1 MDPAQHDDR
10 PVVRLGHSPDPD
22 DVFMW
27 WPLFEPAVIAS
38 NRFRFEPVLIDIEAA
53 NRRAESGDDL
63 LEITALSC
71 GQYPRVADTYVMTA
85 CGSSIG
91 EGYGPKLVAA
101 KPLSVQSLKSGT
113 PTIAI
118 PGHRTTA
125 ALVTNLLL
133 GPGTFET
140 LEVPFKDVGAC
151 VMRGE
156 ADAGVVIH
164 EGQLTF
170 EEDGLVLVEDLGRWW
185 MERTKLPLPLGLNV
199 VRRDLEDLYGPGS
212 LAEIA
217 RMLEA
222 SVDHARAHPEEA
234 LARAQEHAGGMAPS
248 LTRAFVELYVNRMT
262 VDVGER
268 GLRAVERLLDEA
280 AAEGLV
286 PSIEHSAPLRSGV
299 GG

>member
-1 MDPAQHDDR
+1 
-10 PVVRLGHSPDPD
+10 
-22 DVFMW
+22 
-27 WPLFEPAVIAS
+27 
-38 NRFRFEPVLIDIEAA
+38 
-53 NRRAESGDDL
+53 
-63 LEITALSC
+63 
-71 GQYPRVADTYVMTA
+71 
-85 CGSSIG
+85 
-91 EGYGPKLVAA
+91 
-101 KPLSVQSLKSGT
+101 
-113 PTIAI
+113 
-118 PGHRTTA
+118 
-125 ALVTNLLL
+125 
-133 GPGTFET
+133 
-140 LEVPFKDVGAC
+140 
-151 VMRGE
+151 
-156 ADAGVVIH
+156 
-164 EGQLTF
+164 
-170 EEDGLVLVEDLGRWW
+170 